1 MFWQWRKSAS
11 IQFILV
17 SHKKTGNTLFNQKWD
32 LERICEKRKCNPRRL
47 DFVNIWTLSVM
58 HGEWWCQ
65 PFYKI
70 QEKSLNWGHSRGCC
84 IDGQGSWSFS
94 CYLVQR
100 LSLENK
106 DLLLKKETFAGRTN
120 IIAGSLGKVS
130 VCIFIG

>member
-70 QEKSLNWGHSRGCC
+70 QEKSLIEGTAGAAVLMDKGLDPFLAIWCNDCP
-84 IDGQGSWSFS
+84 
-94 CYLVQR
+94 
-100 LSLENK
+100 
-106 DLLLKKETFAGRTN
+106 LKIKIYCWKRETFAWRTI
-120 IIAGSLGKVS
+120 IIAVSLGKVS